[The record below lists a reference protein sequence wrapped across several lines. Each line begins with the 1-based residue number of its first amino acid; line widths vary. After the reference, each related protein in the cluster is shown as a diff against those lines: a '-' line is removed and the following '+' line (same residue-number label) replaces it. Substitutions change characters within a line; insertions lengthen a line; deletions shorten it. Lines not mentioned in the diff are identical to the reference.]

1 MTIEHTQLIHIDQ
14 WLAAGDGKRAEVQI
28 ARLLRGEL
36 PPGERAQLLIR
47 RARARLLTAR
57 PEEALEDLQTSRAL
71 APVLWEQAEAQE
83 LLADSYF
90 SRFEGAHFGF
100 AERADTDRA
109 REIYES
115 IAERYPL
122 YANLGW
128 VMYQWGRV
136 LLSENKVD
144 EAAQKFQEALLK
156 PSSVPTLTAL
166 CYERLGFIYLVDRR
180 DPAMALSFFS
190 RAASTY
196 PAGQPAGWLVRLHLL
211 RSRAFRDQNRY
222 DLALQAA
229 EIALASVNSA
239 EHDYR
244 STLTDAHLALGE
256 ILASIPGRE
265 REATEHLVQFLQHS
279 RRPQGVDVTW
289 SRVHETLGD
298 LWFRLDRYE
307 NAVEAYH
314 TALEFNPYHPWE
326 IVLHYQIARSHYR
339 LREYEKAI
347 STVEHMLKLAQAEQ
361 QPITDYRVFG
371 VLANAHFALEHYAE
385 ASAAY
390 ERAVELAP
398 PQAENLD
405 KLKTYLKFAQE
416 LAQRR

>member
-1 MTIEHTQLIHIDQ
+1 MTLERTQLVHIDEY
-14 WLAAGDGKRAEVQI
+14 LASGDGKRAEFQI

-36 PPGERAQLLIR
+36 PPGERAQLLLR
-47 RARARLLTAR
+47 RARARLLIER
-57 PEEALEDLQTSRAL
+57 PDEAIEDLQTSRAL
-71 APVLWEQAEAQE
+71 VPELWEQPDVQE

-90 SRFEGAHFGF
+90 SQFELAPLGF
-100 AERADTDRA
+100 AERTDADHA
-109 REIYES
+109 REVYQS
-115 IAERYPL
+115 IAERYAT

-136 LLSENKVD
+136 LLSENRVD
-144 EAAQKFQEALLK
+144 EAADKFQEALLK

-166 CYERLGFIYLVDRR
+166 CYERLGYINLVDKR
-180 DPAMALSFFS
+180 DPALALSFFS
-190 RAASTY
+190 RAANTY
-196 PAGQPAGWLVRLHLL
+196 SAGEAAGWLVRLHLL

-229 EIALASVNSA
+229 QIALATVNSA
-239 EHDYR
+239 EPDYQA
-244 STLTDAHLALGE
+244 TLTDAHLALGE
-256 ILASIPGRE
+256 ILASIPNQE
-265 REATEHLVQFLQHS
+265 REATEHLLQFLQHS

-298 LWFRLDRYE
+298 LWFRLERYE
-307 NAVEAYH
+307 NAIEAYH
-314 TALEFNPYHPWE
+314 TALGFNPYHPWE
-326 IVLHYQIARSHYR
+326 IVLYYQIARSHYR

-347 STVEHMLKLAQAEQ
+347 STVEHMLKIAEAEQ
-361 QPITDYRVFG
+361 QPITDYRVYG

-385 ASAAY
+385 ACSAY
-390 ERAVELAP
+390 QRAVELAP

-405 KLKTYLKFAQE
+405 KLRTYLKFAQE